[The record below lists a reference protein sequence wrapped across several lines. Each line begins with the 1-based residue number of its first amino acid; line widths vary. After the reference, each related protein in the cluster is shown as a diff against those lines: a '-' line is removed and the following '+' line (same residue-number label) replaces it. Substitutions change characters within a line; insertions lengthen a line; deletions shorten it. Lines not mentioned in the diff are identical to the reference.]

1 MAASFTENGP
11 EDDEYIDMEI
21 TSFSNF
27 FSNSRAS
34 REFEFQ
40 MSSLSM
46 EREPTT
52 SPADELFYKGKL
64 LPLHLPPLL
73 LEISE
78 SGFDSVYCNKNGV
91 FEEFYGTPLAT
102 AVTTPTSTSTPFESC
117 NISPCDSCSVSRE
130 LNPDEYLFYG
140 NEYSA
145 EMDVSRRWIGESENL
160 KKSWTKKL
168 KLSSR
173 LKASRAYLK
182 SVFGKSSGSYESAAA
197 TKDGNRATIP
207 NPKSKRS
214 QFRQMNQDE
223 GKKLVNN
230 GTGNGQSNLHRRSFS
245 MAIKRHSSTNKSS
258 TSSSSSSSSSNSNG
272 SNSFQSLQSLK
283 RCGSVNAK
291 IESPIQGAIAHCKR
305 SQMSSRKPT
314 GDAGFFS
321 LLASNIAVCE
331 DQERPDLWRG

>member
-64 LPLHLPPLL
+64 LPLHLPPHL

-78 SGFDSVYCNKNGV
+78 SGFDSVYGDKNGV

-130 LNPDEYLFYG
+130 LNPDEYSFYE

-145 EMDVSRRWIGESENL
+145 EMDVSRRWIGGGSENQ

-182 SVFGKSSGSYESAAA
+182 SVFGKSSCSYESAAA

-214 QFRQMNQDE
+214 QFIQMNQDK
-223 GKKLVNN
+223 GKKLVDNC
-230 GTGNGQSNLHRRSFS
+230 TGNGRSNLHRRSFS

-258 TSSSSSSSSSNSNG
+258 TSSSSSSSSSNSN
-272 SNSFQSLQSLK
+272 SFQSLQSLK
-283 RCGSVNAK
+283 RSGSVNAK

-305 SQMSSRKPT
+305 SQMSSRMPT
-314 GDAGFFS
+314 GEAGFFPLS
-321 LLASNIAVCE
+321 ASNMAVSE

>member
-1 MAASFTENGP
+1 MAVSFSENGP

-64 LPLHLPPLL
+64 LPLHLPPHLL
-73 LEISE
+73 DISE
-78 SGFDSVYCNKNGV
+78 SGFDSGYGDKNGV
-91 FEEFYGTPLAT
+91 FGEFYGTPLAT

-130 LNPDEYLFYG
+130 LNPDEYSFYE

-145 EMDVSRRWIGESENL
+145 ETDVSRRWIGESENL
-160 KKSWTKKL
+160 KKSWTKKAL

-182 SVFGKSSGSYESAAA
+182 SVFGKSSCSYESAAA
-197 TKDGNRATIP
+197 TKDGNRGTIP

-214 QFRQMNQDE
+214 QFRQMNQDK
-223 GKKLVNN
+223 GKKLVDN
-230 GTGNGQSNLHRRSFS
+230 GTGNGRSNLHRRSFS

-283 RCGSVNAK
+283 RNGSVNVK

-305 SQMSSRKPT
+305 SQMSSRKPA
-314 GDAGFFS
+314 GDAGFS
-321 LLASNIAVCE
+321 LSASDMAVCE

>member
-1 MAASFTENGP
+1 MAVSSTEYGH

-27 FSNSRAS
+27 FTKSRSS

-40 MSSLSM
+40 MSSLPM

-64 LPLHLPPLL
+64 LPLRL

-78 SGFDSVYCNKNGV
+78 SGFDSVYGDKNGV

-102 AVTTPTSTSTPFESC
+102 TVTTPTSTSTPFESC

-130 LNPDEYLFYG
+130 LNPV
-140 NEYSA
+140 EYSFFEYST
-145 EMDVSRRWIGESENL
+145 EMDLSRSINGTENP

-173 LKASRAYLK
+173 LKTSSSYLK
-182 SVFGKSSGSYESAAA
+182 AFFGKSGCSDESSAAA
-197 TKDGNRATIP
+197 KDGNRGTIP
-207 NPKSKRS
+207 KPKQS
-214 QFRQMNQDE
+214 QFRQINQDK
-223 GKKLVNN
+223 GRKLANN
-230 GTGNGQSNLHRRSFS
+230 GNGNPHRRSFS
-245 MAIKRHSSTNKSS
+245 MAINRFSSTNKSS

-272 SNSFQSLQSLK
+272 SNGFQYLQFLK
-283 RCGSVNAK
+283 RSSSVNVE
-291 IESPIQGAIAHCKR
+291 IENPIQGAIAHCKR
-305 SQMSSRKPT
+305 SQMSSKKT
-314 GDAGFFS
+314 VGAVGFHS
-321 LLASNIAVCE
+321 LSTSDIAVSE
-331 DQERPDLWRG
+331 DPKRSDLWRG